1 MNYWLIKSE
10 PHVYGLQLLKKEQR
24 TPWDGVRNYQARN
37 MMRDDMNIGDLV
49 LYYHSNCAEP
59 GVVGMARVVSE
70 PHPDHTQFEKKSKY
84 YDEKSKEDNP
94 RWILVDFE
102 YVGEFPKAVSLADM
116 KADSKLE
123 GMVVVRKGNRLS
135 ISPVEGKHFRRVCKL
150 GGWDPNDG

>member
-10 PHVYGLQLLKKEQR
+10 PHVYSIKLLKKEKR
-24 TPWDGVRNYQARN
+24 SPWDGVRNYQARN
-37 MMRDDMNIGDLV
+37 MMRDDMKIGDLV
-49 LYYHSNCAEP
+49 LYYHSNCAEL

-70 PHPDHTQFEKKSKY
+70 PHPDHTQFDKKSKY

-116 KADSKLE
+116 KADPKLE
-123 GMVVVRKGNRLS
+123 GMVVVGKGNRLS

-150 GGWDPNDG
+150 GGWNPKDD

>member
-10 PHVYGLQLLKKEQR
+10 PHVYSIKLLKKEKR
-24 TPWDGVRNYQARN
+24 SPWDGVRNYQARN
-37 MMRDDMNIGDLV
+37 MMRDDMKIGDLV
-49 LYYHSNCAEP
+49 LYYHSNCAEL

-70 PHPDHTQFEKKSKY
+70 PHPDHTQFDKKSKY

-116 KADSKLE
+116 KADPKLE
-123 GMVVVRKGNRLS
+123 GMVVVGKGNRLS

-150 GGWDPNDG
+150 GGWDPKDD